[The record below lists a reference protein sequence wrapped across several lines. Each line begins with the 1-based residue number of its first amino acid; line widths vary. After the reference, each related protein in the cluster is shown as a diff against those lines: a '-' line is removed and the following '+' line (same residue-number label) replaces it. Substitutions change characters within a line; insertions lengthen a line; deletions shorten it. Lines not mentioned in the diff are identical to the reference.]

1 MLLIINNQTKQYK
14 RSPFTLEELMELE
27 LKGKTKGVAIALNY
41 QVIPRNNWADTLLN
55 DNDSILI
62 ITATQG
68 G

>member
-14 RSPFTLEELMELE
+14 RSPFNLEELMDLE
-27 LKGKTKGVAIALNY
+27 LKGKTKGVAVALNN
-41 QVIPRNNWADTLLN
+41 QVIPRDRWSDTLLT
-55 DNDSILI
+55 DTDSILI

>member
-14 RSPFTLEELMELE
+14 ISPFTLEELMDLE
-27 LKGKTKGVAIALNY
+27 LKGKTKGVAVALNN
-41 QVIPRNNWADTLLN
+41 QVIPRDKWSDTLLT
-55 DNDSILI
+55 DTDSILI

>member
-14 RSPFTLEELMELE
+14 RSPFTLEELMDLE
-27 LKGKTKGVAIALNY
+27 LKGKTKGVAVALNN
-41 QVIPRNNWADTLLN
+41 QVIPRDKWSDTLLT
-55 DNDSILI
+55 DTDSILI

>member
-14 RSPFTLEELMELE
+14 KSPFTLEELMDLE
-27 LKGKTKGVAIALNY
+27 LKGKTKGVAVALNN
-41 QVIPRNNWADTLLN
+41 QVIPRDKWSDTLLT
-55 DNDSILI
+55 DTDSILI

>member
-14 RSPFTLEELMELE
+14 RSPFNLEELMDLE
-27 LKGKTKGVAIALNY
+27 LKGKTKGVAVALNN
-41 QVIPRNNWADTLLN
+41 QVIPRDRWSDTLLA
-55 DNDSILI
+55 DTDSILI

>member
-14 RSPFTLEELMELE
+14 KSPFTLEELMDLE
-27 LKGKTKGVAIALNY
+27 LKGKTKGVAVALNN
-41 QVIPRNNWADTLLN
+41 QVIPREKWSDTLLT
-55 DNDSILI
+55 DTDSILI